1 VTAKEENASKTLTGV
16 TPDFRSEYFKTML
29 YECKSRN
36 SNPE

>member
-1 VTAKEENASKTLTGV
+1 VTAKEENASKTLTCV
-16 TPDFRSEYFKTML
+16 TPDFRNEYLKNIL